1 MALVTTVA
9 IIEDDDELR
18 ELTRQFLCAE
28 GFHAVGVASAEE
40 LSEVAVLP
48 SLYIVD
54 LNLPGTDGYTLIRR
68 LREVCPTAGVVV
80 FSARDRTVD
89 VTRGYEVGAD
99 IYLTK
104 PVDPTIMLAA
114 LKRLEQKRVGTA
126 PPPLRCLAS
135 AAGGELVN
143 GEVSVRLS
151 YAEVCLLNALSLAG
165 PAGMERW
172 EIAELLGLEPDAASS
187 NVLEAR
193 ISRLRRKIQ
202 RAGPSGPVIQARR
215 GEGYRVSTP
224 IEFEFR

>member
-1 MALVTTVA
+1 VTTVA

-104 PVDPTIMLAA
+104 PVDPTICWRRSNAWS
-114 LKRLEQKRVGTA
+114 K
-126 PPPLRCLAS
+126 
-135 AAGGELVN
+135 N
-143 GEVSVRLS
+143 G
-151 YAEVCLLNALSLAG
+151 
-165 PAGMERW
+165 W
-172 EIAELLGLEPDAASS
+172 
-187 NVLEAR
+187 AR
-193 ISRLRRKIQ
+193 RLRHCAAW
-202 RAGPSGPVIQARR
+202 RAQPGGSSLTGRCPCA
-215 GEGYRVSTP
+215 
-224 IEFEFR
+224 